1 MPTKATKTSKKAK
14 TEAKPTEDDFPSFEN
29 FHKHFSKGKQNLKKL
44 YNILKDGYR
53 SNEERIDSSQE
64 IIDNDNFKSLHRGEK
79 KYQKSLM
86 KENKNILGFVEKNSS
101 EKEKSTEKSPEMLY
115 KHSTNTFFAE
125 KSDPQH
131 WNNQSDEEKSKW
143 ESLSQL
149 WNDEKQE
156 KKLSI
161 VSEKKVTGKPNA
173 MKVWIN
179 ENLSSTSKSSKK
191 SSEKKKSVPKAK
203 KGKKKATN
211 ASS

>member
-1 MPTKATKTSKKAK
+1 
-14 TEAKPTEDDFPSFEN
+14 
-29 FHKHFSKGKQNLKKL
+29 
-44 YNILKDGYR
+44 
-53 SNEERIDSSQE
+53 
-64 IIDNDNFKSLHRGEK
+64 
-79 KYQKSLM
+79 
-86 KENKNILGFVEKNSS
+86 
-101 EKEKSTEKSPEMLY
+101 MLY

-191 SSEKKKSVPKAK
+191 SSEKKKSVPK
-203 KGKKKATN
+203 KGKKKATK